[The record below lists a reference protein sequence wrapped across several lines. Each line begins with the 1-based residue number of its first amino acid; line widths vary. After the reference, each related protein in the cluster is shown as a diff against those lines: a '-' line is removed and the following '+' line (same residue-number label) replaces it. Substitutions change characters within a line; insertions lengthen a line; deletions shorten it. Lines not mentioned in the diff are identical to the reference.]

1 MCTYFWWPI
10 LYTYLLLVTYSLH
23 LEVFKGLFCTSL
35 CLIYSVHVF
44 VCTSVICTS
53 YFVYFV
59 SLGELIFTWHI
70 YYLHV
75 LLVTYSVQKDFLTA
89 YSVHIPPYVDLNFF
103 FYGLF
108 FIFTSPWWAYFYI
121 YNARMS
127 ADLICTPTLSWW
139 PILYI
144 CNFLK
149 AYSVYIL
156 PHV

>member
-1 MCTYFWWPI
+1 MSF
-10 LYTYLLLVTYSLH
+10 V
-23 LEVFKGLFCTSL
+23 
-35 CLIYSVHVF
+35 LIAYSVHVPPPFVSVLSVKHLHNLVCSLVFFSLVF
-44 VCTSVICTS
+44 VCTSVIFTS

-59 SLGELIFTWHI
+59 FLGELIFTWHI

-75 LLVTYSVQKDFLTA
+75 LLVTYSVQKGL
-89 YSVHIPPYVDLNFF
+89 LNGLCWSKFP
-103 FYGLF
+103 FYDVF
-108 FIFTSPWWAYFYI
+108 PIFTSPWWAYFYI

-127 ADLICTPTLSWW
+127 GDLICWPTLSWW

-144 CNFLK
+144 WKFLK

>member
-1 MCTYFWWPI
+1 MCIYFWWPI
-10 LYTYLLLVTYSLH
+10 LYTYLLSVTYSVH
-23 LEVFKGLFCTSL
+23 TEVFKDLFTTFL

-44 VCTSVICTS
+44 VWTSVIFTS

-59 SLGELIFTWHI
+59 LLGEVIFTWHI

-75 LLVTYSVQKDFLTA
+75 LQVTYSVQKGL
-89 YSVHIPPYVDLNFF
+89 LN
-103 FYGLF
+103 GLF
-108 FIFTSPWWAYFYI
+108 CTHTPTCWSKFSFYDVFSIFTSPWWAYFYI

-127 ADLICTPTLSWW
+127 ADLICTPTLSSW

-144 CNFLK
+144 WKFLK

-156 PHV
+156 PHA

>member
-1 MCTYFWWPI
+1 MCIYFWWPI
-10 LYTYLLLVTYSLH
+10 LYIYLLSLTYSVH
-23 LEVFKGLFCTSL
+23 TEVFKGLFTTFL

-44 VCTSVICTS
+44 VCTSVIFTS
-53 YFVYFV
+53 YIVYFV
-59 SLGELIFTWHI
+59 FLGELIFTWHI

-75 LLVTYSVQKDFLTA
+75 LLVTYSVQKGL
-89 YSVHIPPYVDLNFF
+89 LNGLCWSKFH
-103 FYGLF
+103 FYDVF
-108 FIFTSPWWAYFYI
+108 SIFTSPWRADFYI

-127 ADLICTPTLSWW
+127 SDLICSPTLSWW

-144 CNFLK
+144 WKFLK